1 MPKTAVIYARYSS
14 DKQREASIDDQ
25 LRVCGEYCQRE
36 GIDVLGQYTDYA
48 FSGKTDQR
56 PEFQRMIDNAP
67 ESDFVVVYMFDRFSR
82 NRYDASMYKKKLRD
96 CGVRVLS
103 ATEKVDNSPEGG
115 LQEGLLEIISEYYI
129 EDLKRKVRRGMEGN
143 ALKAM
148 DNGYKIF
155 GYDTDPATRRYVIN
169 EAEAAAVVEMFDR
182 HIAGE
187 SIYHIAEVMSERG
200 WTTSTGSPANYNWVL
215 RILNREAYTGL
226 YSWGG
231 IEVRDGMPVIIDRE
245 KFERARKVAKKKPR
259 AGEVWADYKL
269 TGKLFCGL
277 CGEPMHGYGGT
288 SKTGKRY
295 YYYGCKEKGGCKRKG
310 VRKELVE
317 DSLAN
322 AVLNIA
328 SNEVKM
334 RSVARHVVL
343 AYNELIDPEAELR
356 SCDERIAALEREQHN
371 LTSAVKK
378 GFLTDEMVS
387 RNDEIKDQ
395 LEKLHNM
402 RGIIASQYVELSED
416 DILEFLLHGFDRTDE
431 DFIFQSF
438 IHKAYLFENY
448 MVAIFNFHDESGD
461 LESVHVSLEKIKE
474 NDPNLTCGFGSY
486 MSGVPGNRTCEPLVV
501 ILPHGF
507 GLVIPLAA

>member
-1 MPKTAVIYARYSS
+1 MKTAVIYARYSS

-155 GYDTDPATRRYVIN
+155 GYDTDPVTRRYVIN
-169 EAEAAAVVEMFDR
+169 QAEAEAVVEMFDR

-187 SIYHIAEVMSERG
+187 SMCHIADVMSERG
-200 WTTSTGSPANYNWVL
+200 WTTTTGRPVNYNWVL
-215 RILNREAYTGL
+215 RVLNREAYTGL

-231 IEVRDGMPVIIDRE
+231 IDVEGGMPVIIDRE
-245 KFERARKVAKKKPR
+245 KFERARNVVKKKPR
-259 AGEVWADYKL
+259 AIEVWADYKL
-269 TGKLFCGL
+269 TGKLFCGF
-277 CGEPMHGYGGT
+277 CGEPMHGYSGT

-310 VRKELVE
+310 VRRELVE

-334 RSVARHVVL
+334 RMVAKRVVE
-343 AYNELIDPEAELR
+343 AYNEQIDPDAELR
-356 SCDERIAALEREQHN
+356 ACDESIAALEREQHN
-371 LTSAVKK
+371 LTTAAMK
-378 GFLTDEMVS
+378 GFVTDEMVT
-387 RNDEIKDQ
+387 RNEQIKDQ
-395 LEKLHNM
+395 LRKLHNR
-402 RGIIASQYVELSED
+402 RGIVASQAVGLTED
-416 DILEFLLHGFDRTDE
+416 DICEFLLHGFNRNDE
-431 DFIFQSF
+431 DFIFRSF
-438 IHKAYLFENY
+438 IHKAYLFDNY
-448 MVAIFNFHDESGD
+448 LVAVFNFRNELGD
-461 LESVHVSLEKIKE
+461 LESVRVSLEKIKE

-486 MSGVPGNRTCEPLVV
+486 VSGVPGSNSLEPLVV

-507 GLVIPLAA
+507 GLVIPFAA